1 MFRFFKKKCLDVPV
15 NKREK
20 AHQMLDKII
29 DEPDNLL
36 SFTMTDNLYDYIQG
50 LKVVYTFKEINK

>member
-15 NKREK
+15 DKREK

-29 DEPDNLL
+29 DEPDNLS
-36 SFTMTDNLYDYIQG
+36 SFIMADSLNEYIKG
-50 LKVVYTFKEINK
+50 LKTIYTFKEV

>member
-1 MFRFFKKKCLDVPV
+1 MFRFFKEKRLDVPV
-15 NKREK
+15 DKREK

-36 SFTMTDNLYDYIQG
+36 SFNMTDSLYDYIQG
-50 LKVVYTFKEINK
+50 LKAVYIFKEILK